1 MKVCNKCKGTDVWV
15 IVYVNPN
22 DPKIERDI
30 SGNDCHCH
38 TCMGECELI
47 DTEHPADKD
56 DSLYHEEQ
64 DHKAMEKAND
74 RQDNY
79 FSFCYIVVQYANFMG
94 NISCKII

>member
-47 DTEHPADKD
+47 DAEHPADKD
-56 DSLYHEEQ
+56 DRLYHEEQ

-74 RQDNY
+74 R
-79 FSFCYIVVQYANFMG
+79 
-94 NISCKII
+94 